1 MSLTIN
7 IRKNKTRV
15 VLELSGS
22 LTVGEDMAPLRESIR
37 NELAKGARGFDLDV
51 SRLSHIDSRGLG
63 ELVSMSVDV
72 QNKGGSVK
80 LIRLNSRSNQVLE
93 MTKLTTVLGSATH
106 QEFRRNRLA
115 LTIVIAALSLLTVL
129 IVYILSK

>member
-1 MSLTIN
+1 
-7 IRKNKTRV
+7 
-15 VLELSGS
+15 
-22 LTVGEDMAPLRESIR
+22 
-37 NELAKGARGFDLDV
+37 
-51 SRLSHIDSRGLG
+51 
-63 ELVSMSVDV
+63 MSVDV

-93 MTKLTTVLGSATH
+93 MTTVLGGSATH